1 MGVKKR
7 RGLGIEFLY
16 TRISLCTTRYTP
28 PPFPE
33 KDSSSN
39 PFYAIPRPILYSPLS
54 AYTLLPLL
62 FLPVAYREREKSEK
76 EKGFR
81 YLFTFILKKIKEE
94 IVHSI
99 TANNET
105 FNIDFDID

>member
-1 MGVKKR
+1 M
-7 RGLGIEFLY
+7 I
-16 TRISLCTTRYTP
+16 
-28 PPFPE
+28 
-33 KDSSSN
+33 
-39 PFYAIPRPILYSPLS
+39 
-54 AYTLLPLL
+54 
-62 FLPVAYREREKSEK
+62 LPVAYREREKSEK

-81 YLFTFILKKIKEE
+81 YLFTSILKKIKEE

>member
-1 MGVKKR
+1 MYYP
-7 RGLGIEFLY
+7 LH
-16 TRISLCTTRYTP
+16 S
-28 PPFPE
+28 
-33 KDSSSN
+33 
-39 PFYAIPRPILYSPLS
+39 SPLS
-54 AYTLLPLL
+54 RKRLVLESILCYPPPYSL
-62 FLPVAYREREKSEK
+62 FPTVCLYPITPMILPVAYREREKSEK

-81 YLFTFILKKIKEE
+81 YLFTSILKKIKEE